1 MKKVGKI
8 IVAVLLVVSLTWSAV
23 STFLLYRSKQDSG
36 GFKPVVTQASDYAEV
51 GQMRLPKLWETL
63 KLNHTKDFVDLEFL
77 GLERGTSRVTTSAGD
92 AYDVLRIKVTLREQV
107 EEQEYFVNFWIYR
120 YCPEDGFWYA
130 VYYPGHASKAVSH
143 KVSGERI
150 EEYDVP
156 PDILAEPGLYAFGI
170 DGLGCC
176 SFEVE

>member
-1 MKKVGKI
+1 MKKAGRILLVI
-8 IVAVLLVVSLTWSAV
+8 LLVVSVTWSAV

-77 GLERGTSRVTTSAGD
+77 GLERGISRVTTSVGD
-92 AYDVLRIKVTLREQV
+92 AYDVLRIKVTLREKV
-107 EEQEYFVNFWIYR
+107 EKEEYFVNFWIYR
-120 YCPEDGFWYA
+120 YCQEDGFWYTI
-130 VYYPGHASKAVSH
+130 YNPCHIERGYSQP
-143 KVSGERI
+143 VSGERI